1 MYRSPPKADW
11 RTDGWMKEEEEKDG
25 EGDFVLWKSQ
35 DLGESTPKVCSSAPL
50 AHTAPLF
57 GSAFPDHDVGS
68 IPSTSS
74 SSLCP
79 STLPATVSRLPLSP
93 LVLFTS
99 HMAEEERATFPI
111 LAVLAGQHT
120 ASIPAWCMRPGGKCL
135 VLSCSIRH
143 MLGNAV
149 LPLRALFSKL

>member
-68 IPSTSS
+68 IPSMNSS
-74 SSLCP
+74 SSCP
-79 STLPATVSRLPLSP
+79 STLPATVSRLLFSS
-93 LVLFTS
+93 LVLFAL
-99 HMAEEERATFPI
+99 HMAEEERGTFRSWWSWLDNTSQVYQHGACARAGSALSSHAAFAT
-111 LAVLAGQHT
+111 
-120 ASIPAWCMRPGGKCL
+120 R
-135 VLSCSIRH
+135 
-143 MLGNAV
+143 
-149 LPLRALFSKL
+149 